1 MTVETFQGNMIA
13 AGYDNTANLTN
24 IETLKIGGYY
34 FPAVDDLGKYSDGIG
49 QIRGDYV
56 VQPQGTNTTSW
67 AFSGGMSLRQ
77 WEWVYFTLLG
87 GNRSGKVTFRTQ
99 RYTPDYYIIAN
110 AVLDIGNPPELQ
122 KVPGLPYYRPSRW
135 TFNITET
142 LEEDLM
148 YGIIYAKDASTAQTA
163 IKTTPV
169 LLTGFAADG
178 VYSGTTPAHGSD
190 NITVSYS
197 RTYKIVFRAEL
208 GSLTASTIYK
218 FNIRVAAAESVY
230 QCQFTSNATPDVETI
245 SMEGILALTADQAVT
260 IYVETNNSDAG
271 AALTMLNGSL
281 SVMSLSTS

>member
-1 MTVETFQGNMIA
+1 MTVETFQGNYIA
-13 AGYDNTANLTN
+13 PGHDNTANLVN
-24 IETLKIGGYY
+24 IETVCVDELY
-34 FPAVDDLGKYSDGIG
+34 FPAIDDLGKYSEGVG
-49 QIRGDYV
+49 QIRGDHV
-56 VQPQGTNTTSW
+56 VQPQGGHSTSW
-67 AFSGGMSLRQ
+67 QCSGALSLRQ
-77 WEWVYFTLLG
+77 WEWIYFTVLG
-87 GNRSGKVTFRTQ
+87 GNRSGKVTIRTQ
-99 RYTPDYYIIAN
+99 QFTPGFYVIAN
-110 AVLDIGNPPELQ
+110 AVLTIGDPPALS
-122 KVPGLPYYRPSRW
+122 KILRYYRPFTW
-135 TFNITET
+135 VFTNLEI

-230 QCQFTSNATPDVETI
+230 QCQFTSNATPDVETV